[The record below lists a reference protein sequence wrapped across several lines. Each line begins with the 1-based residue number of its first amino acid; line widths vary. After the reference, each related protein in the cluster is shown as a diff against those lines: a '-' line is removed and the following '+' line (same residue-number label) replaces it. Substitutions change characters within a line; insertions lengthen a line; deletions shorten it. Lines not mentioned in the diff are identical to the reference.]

1 MKSFTLTT
9 RRAVAGACALLALG
23 LAGAAQAAWP
33 DKPVTLVVPYSAGGP
48 TDVVARVLAVP
59 MGQSLGQTVV
69 VENTVGAGGTIA
81 RGSRGQGQERRLHHP
96 HPPHGHGHG
105 AGAVPQ
111 AALQPA
117 QGL

>member
-48 TDVVARVLAVP
+48 PTWWRACWPCPWAIRS
-59 MGQSLGQTVV
+59 GRQ
-69 VENTVGAGGTIA
+69 
-81 RGSRGQGQERRLHHP
+81 
-96 HPPHGHGHG
+96 
-105 AGAVPQ
+105 
-111 AALQPA
+111 
-117 QGL
+117 